1 MKAWMVVVGLN
12 HNFLQQKAKKKKRYM
27 AQLEVDKNK

>member
-1 MKAWMVVVGLN
+1 MKGGSGLN